1 MDGRSSAVGLLCLAV
16 ALAGCADGGT
26 PAPADIGPAPQAVAE
41 EPFRLEASDCIEGG
55 GHSVHPKL
63 PDYLPEP
70 WLPADVLDDTG
81 KPPLTSEFW
90 AHPTGAIPE
99 EGNTMGN
106 WHVTMMCGSTNV
118 DGRAVQD
125 HVFGYVGM
133 RVEPPS
139 FDTGSPVDRHYLIT
153 VIASNDAG
161 LREQLHHHGFHAVDV
176 TGHVGIQ
183 DNGLFHNILDT
194 EGHGVY
200 ESYFRPTEAGPMPA
214 SYRLWFQKENGDGTF
229 SPVALDVQ
237 NLEGTRLR
245 AEGFYGTFTH
255 LETEDH
261 FPLPGAAG
269 ECPGVGYAGFGR
281 LITLGP
287 APNVT
292 LEEAYIHL

>member
-1 MDGRSSAVGLLCLAV
+1 MLRAGSIVALLGV
-16 ALAGCADGGT
+16 ALALPGCADEGEPPGLA
-26 PAPADIGPAPQAVAE
+26 APGPMPTE
-41 EPFRLEASDCIEGG
+41 ESFRLESTDCIEGG

-81 KPPLTSEFW
+81 TPPLTSEFW
-90 AHPTGAIPE
+90 AHPTGAVPE

-106 WHVTMMCGSTNV
+106 WHVTVMCAATTV

-133 RVEPPS
+133 RVEPPP
-139 FDTGSPVDRHYLIT
+139 FDTGEPVERHYLIT
-153 VIASNDAG
+153 VIASNDAAV
-161 LREQLHHHGFHAVDV
+161 REELHHHGFHAVDV
-176 TGHVGIQ
+176 AGHVGIQ
-183 DNGLFHNILDT
+183 DNGLFHNVLDT
-194 EGHGVY
+194 DGHGVY
-200 ESYFRPTEAGPMPA
+200 ESYFRPTEAGAMPG

-229 SPVALDVQ
+229 SPVALDVH
-237 NLEGTRLR
+237 NTGGTRLR

-261 FPLPGAAG
+261 APLPGAAG
-269 ECPGVGYAGFGR
+269 ECPGVGYTGFGR
-281 LITLGP
+281 VITVGP

-292 LEEAYIHL
+292 LDEAYIHL